1 MDEATNRQTVQN
13 LIDAINSRRLDL
25 FHEQFA
31 EEAVMEYPQSGER
44 IVGGA
49 NRRAMYAAMP
59 GLPRLKPRRIIATG
73 DMVVAE
79 LDYHSSDDYL
89 AVFMFRLRDGK
100 IIYQIAYWTQ
110 PFPAPESRS
119 QWVEPKISAS

>member
-1 MDEATNRQTVQN
+1 VDEAANRQTIQN

-25 FHEQFA
+25 FHQQFA

-44 IVGGA
+44 IVGDA
-49 NRRAMYAAMP
+49 NRRALYAAMP
-59 GLPRLKPRRIIATG
+59 SLPSLKPRRIIATG

-79 LDYHSSDDYL
+79 LDYHSSNDYL

-100 IIYQIAYWTQ
+100 IIYQIAYWTE
-110 PFPAPESRS
+110 PFPAPEWRS
-119 QWVEPKISAS
+119 QWVEHK

>member
-1 MDEATNRQTVQN
+1 MDTDTNRQTVQN
-13 LIDAINSRRLDL
+13 LIDAINSRNLDQ

-31 EEAVMEYPQSGER
+31 DEAIMEYPQSGER
-44 IVGGA
+44 VAGGA
-49 NRRAMYAAMP
+49 NRRALYAAMP
-59 GLPRLKPRRIIATG
+59 ALPTLKPRRLIATG

-79 LDYHSSDDYL
+79 LDYHSSEDYL

-110 PFPAPESRS
+110 PFPAPEWRS
-119 QWVEPKISAS
+119 QWVEKK

>member
-1 MDEATNRQTVQN
+1 MDTDTNRQTIQN
-13 LIDAINSRRLDL
+13 LIEAINSRNLDL
-25 FHEQFA
+25 FHQQFA
-31 EEAVMEYPQSGER
+31 EEAAMEYPQSGER

-49 NRRAMYAAMP
+49 NRRAVYAAMP
-59 GLPRLKPRRIIATG
+59 ALPSLKPRRLIATG

-79 LDYHSSDDYL
+79 LDYHGSEECM

-110 PFPAPESRS
+110 PFPAAEWRAP
-119 QWVEPKISAS
+119 WVEHK